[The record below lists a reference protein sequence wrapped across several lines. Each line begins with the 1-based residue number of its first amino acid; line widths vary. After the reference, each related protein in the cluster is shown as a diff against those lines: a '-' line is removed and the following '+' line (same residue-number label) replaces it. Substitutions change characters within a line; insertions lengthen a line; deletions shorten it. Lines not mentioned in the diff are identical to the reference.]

1 MNTKF
6 FPPYRLL
13 REFSI
18 LKAGPALFNRD
29 RDWCSCFIMPK
40 EKIQQYYFG
49 NLPDK
54 YSQQQ
59 KPMGCNKM

>member
-13 REFSI
+13 IEVSI
-18 LKAGPALFNRD
+18 LKAGPASLNRD
-29 RDWCSCFIMPK
+29 GDWCSGFIMPK
-40 EKIQQYYFG
+40 EKIPQSYFG
-49 NLPDK
+49 NLSDK

-59 KPMGCNKM
+59 KPKGCNKM